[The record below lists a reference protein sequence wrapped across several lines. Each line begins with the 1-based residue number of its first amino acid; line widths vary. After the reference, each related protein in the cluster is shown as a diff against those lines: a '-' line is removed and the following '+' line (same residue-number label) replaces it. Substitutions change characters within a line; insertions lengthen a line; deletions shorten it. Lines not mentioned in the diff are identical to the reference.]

1 MSTCPRLSS
10 FYVIVARHLP
20 PESAY
25 FLAVNRNKRSMT
37 VNLKKSEGIEIVRK
51 LVKRSDVLVENFIP
65 GKLASIGLGWEDC
78 QQVNPR
84 LIYASVTG
92 TFSLD
97 LVCIYFMIGR
107 LRSDWPVSTCRR
119 I

>member
-1 MSTCPRLSS
+1 MIQVESTSFCMQLLISVLNVYYKDPGALLLRPLVRQHLQSVGSMSTCPRLSS

-51 LVKRSDVLVENFIP
+51 LVKRSDVL
-65 GKLASIGLGWEDC
+65 
-78 QQVNPR
+78 
-84 LIYASVTG
+84 
-92 TFSLD
+92 
-97 LVCIYFMIGR
+97 
-107 LRSDWPVSTCRR
+107 
-119 I
+119 